1 VTLPAANPSPPP
13 RADGAPGTAPTAGYR
28 FVHRYELDQSRPR
41 VSAAL
46 RDAGRRALLP
56 AVAWWVVVVA
66 SGLVIVHV
74 LDGFRTEDA
83 VDRWFEHR
91 RTGVLDTVSAVFS
104 TIGSTPYAIS
114 VCVLVALLVL
124 WRTRQWWF
132 AVVAPLALSL
142 QAIVF
147 ATSATLV
154 GRSRPDV
161 VKLDDSPP
169 TSSFPSG
176 HTSASS
182 ALYFTIALVAQ
193 RIQHDALRR
202 TVTVVALLVPVCVA
216 TARLYRGMHAPL
228 DVTFGLLNG
237 TVCLV
242 LAWGYLRR
250 DVPAQQLQGTQTRS
264 AAGRTTT
271 SSVADGSMTSPST

>member
-1 VTLPAANPSPPP
+1 MTQPAA
-13 RADGAPGTAPTAGYR
+13 APAGSR
-28 FVHRYELDQSRPR
+28 FVHRYELDPTRPR
-41 VSAAL
+41 VTAAL
-46 RDAGRRALLP
+46 RDAGVRALLP
-56 AVAWWVVVVA
+56 AVAWWAVVVA

-74 LDGFRTEDA
+74 LDGFRAEDA
-83 VDRWFEHR
+83 VDRWFEHH
-91 RTGVLDTVSAVFS
+91 RTGALTTVSAVFS
-104 TIGSTPYAIS
+104 TIGSTPYAIG

-124 WRTRQWWF
+124 WWTRQWWF

-142 QAIVF
+142 QAMVF
-147 ATSATLV
+147 ATAATVV
-154 GRSRPDV
+154 GRERPDV

-182 ALYFTIALVAQ
+182 ALYFTVALVAQ
-193 RIQHDALRR
+193 RIRHDGLRR
-202 TVTVVALLVPVCVA
+202 TVTVVALLIPFCVA

-237 TVCLV
+237 TVCMV

-250 DVPAQQLQGTQTRS
+250 DVRVQQPQGTQTRS
-264 AAGRTTT
+264 AAGRTVT
-271 SSVADGSMTSPST
+271 SSTADGSITSPST

>member
-1 VTLPAANPSPPP
+1 VTLPVAAES
-13 RADGAPGTAPTAGYR
+13 RGYR
-28 FVHRYELDQSRPR
+28 FVHRYEIDPSRPR
-41 VSAAL
+41 PTAAL
-46 RDAGRRALLP
+46 RDAAVRALAP
-56 AVAWWVVVVA
+56 AALWWVLVVA

-74 LDGFRTEDA
+74 LDGLRTEDA

-91 RTGVLDTVSAVFS
+91 RTGTLDGVSAVFS
-104 TIGSTPYAIS
+104 TIGSMPYAIG
-114 VCVLVALLVL
+114 VCVLVGLFVL
-124 WRTRQWWF
+124 WRTRQWWV

-147 ATSATLV
+147 ATSATVV
-154 GRSRPDV
+154 GRERPDV
-161 VKLDDSPP
+161 VKLDHSPP

-182 ALYFTIALVAQ
+182 ALYFTVALLAQ
-193 RIQHDALRR
+193 RIQNDAVRR
-202 TVTVVALLVPVCVA
+202 IVTVVALLMPFCVA

-237 TVCLV
+237 TVCMV

-250 DVPAQQLQGTQTRS
+250 DVRSQQPQGTQTRS
-264 AAGRTTT
+264 AAGRTVT

>member
-1 VTLPAANPSPPP
+1 MTLPV
-13 RADGAPGTAPTAGYR
+13 TAESRGDR
-28 FVHRYELDQSRPR
+28 FVHRYELDPSRPQ
-41 VSAAL
+41 VTAAL
-46 RDAGRRALLP
+46 RDAGVRALAP
-56 AVAWWVVVVA
+56 AVLWWAVVVA

-83 VDRWFEHR
+83 VDRWFAHHR
-91 RTGVLDTVSAVFS
+91 TTTLDTVSAVFS
-104 TIGSTPYAIS
+104 TIGSTPYAIGA
-114 VCVLVALLVL
+114 CVLVALLVL

-142 QAIVF
+142 QALVF
-147 ATSATLV
+147 ASSATVV

-182 ALYFTIALVAQ
+182 ALYFTVALIAQ
-193 RIQHDALRR
+193 RIEHDVLRR
-202 TVTVVALLVPVCVA
+202 TVTVVALLVPFCVA

-237 TVCLV
+237 TVCMV

-250 DVPAQQLQGTQTRS
+250 DVRAQQLQGTQTRS
-264 AAGRTTT
+264 AAGRTVT
-271 SSVADGSMTSPST
+271 SSVVDGSTTSPST